1 MSVLQIP
8 ISQFSNSPSLILVE
22 FPPSYQEI
30 SQISELDENNLSNT
44 RNQIIEI
51 TST

>member
-8 ISQFSNSPSLILVE
+8 INQFSNSTSLILVE
-22 FPPSYQEI
+22 LPPSYQEI